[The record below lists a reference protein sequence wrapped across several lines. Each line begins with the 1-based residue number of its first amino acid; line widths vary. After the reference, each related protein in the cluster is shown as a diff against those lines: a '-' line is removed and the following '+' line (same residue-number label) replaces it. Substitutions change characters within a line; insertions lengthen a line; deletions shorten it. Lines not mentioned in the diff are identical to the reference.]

1 MNKYKLLY
9 EHIPFLYTFILYYT
23 FIPYKYVNTMIT
35 VLYILYM
42 FMCHRYVTAREIDYF
57 ITIYYNG
64 DLEAQFNF

>member
-1 MNKYKLLY
+1 
-9 EHIPFLYTFILYYT
+9 
-23 FIPYKYVNTMIT
+23 MIT